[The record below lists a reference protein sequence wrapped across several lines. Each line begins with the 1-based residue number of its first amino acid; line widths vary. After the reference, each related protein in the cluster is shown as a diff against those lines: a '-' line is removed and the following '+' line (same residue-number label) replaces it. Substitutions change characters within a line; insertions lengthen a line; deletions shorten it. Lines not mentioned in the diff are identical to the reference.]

1 MASLHQELSEGLLM
15 VNQLPALPTL
25 PTIERSGRLESVVSF
40 EGAMPTGVT
49 VSQQGRIFINFPKWG
64 DDVQCSVA
72 EIRNGRPEA
81 YPNDA
86 FNRTEDLDL
95 VGSLVSVQSV
105 VVDLIDQ
112 IKTDGK
118 PFDTQKIHTTI

>member
-1 MASLHQELSEGLLM
+1 MSVLQIQILSVYVCLRR
-15 VNQLPALPTL
+15 LP
-25 PTIERSGRLESVVSF
+25 IERHF
-40 EGAMPTGVT
+40 YFFVT

-81 YPNDA
+81 YPNEA

-105 VVDLIDQ
+105 VVDPIDQ
-112 IKTDGK
+112 IKTDGL